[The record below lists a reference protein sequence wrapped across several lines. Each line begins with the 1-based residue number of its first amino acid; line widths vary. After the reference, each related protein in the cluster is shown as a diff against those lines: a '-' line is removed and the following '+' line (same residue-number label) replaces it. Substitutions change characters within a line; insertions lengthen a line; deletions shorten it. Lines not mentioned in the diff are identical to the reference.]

1 MSIII
6 NLCDYICRLPDCLDW
21 TKQLFC
27 PKGQYRSVFLFTIVC
42 LVAASVILQSFYSIL
57 AQNLCMLQATPSYR
71 SGLCWWSSYIFPYS
85 SFSLVL
91 GLQGNQIDK
100 TLEVIVQ
107 QTKHQQEVQWYT
119 GRQTRNIATWLWN
132 CMCRSG
138 VLRAHF
144 LKFHK
149 LVLRQTEVDWLWK
162 CLQKDIMPSF
172 RSSLLKN
179 IISLILPMNA

>member
-1 MSIII
+1 MW
-6 NLCDYICRLPDCLDW
+6 LYLQVARLLG
-21 TKQLFC
+21 LNEAAIL
-27 PKGQYRSVFLFTIVC
+27 PKRAIQVCISVHNSLSSGCFSDP
-42 LVAASVILQSFYSIL
+42 SVILFL